1 MAELKKTAKDQRATL
16 IDHGGYS
23 DNLFNQRQLTI
34 LWCSYP
40 LTMQRDDRTTQY
52 QKTPTERSFW
62 LEMCPATNFP
72 TLESG
77 VDVDV
82 VVLGGGIAGITTATL
97 LKDAGFN
104 VAVLEADRIV
114 KEVTIGT
121 TAKISAAPNLVYDGL
136 LATFGKTTAQKV
148 ARANLSA
155 VEQIADIVRE
165 RKIDCDFRR
174 LPLYIYTE
182 SEEKTDKIKRECLIA
197 KELGLPVAYTTEV
210 PLPFKT
216 AAAIVYENQA
226 QFHPRKYLL
235 ALAENLRG
243 NGSYVFEKTR
253 ALTIEPGR
261 KEVVTEHG
269 SITASTVV
277 VATHTPVYDPDHV
290 CDHLSP
296 ARSYVVAL
304 YARQPFPNG
313 MFVDFDPVH
322 TYRTAPTDEGDMI
335 IVAGEHSPVE
345 VPDKSVFYRRL
356 DAYARRH
363 LDVQSIAHRWSSK
376 DVITDD
382 GLPMIGVTSQPGI
395 YVSTGFGF
403 WGMNNGT
410 VAAMV
415 LTDLITGTPNPF
427 AELFDPL
434 RFL

>member
-1 MAELKKTAKDQRATL
+1 ME
-16 IDHGGYS
+16 
-23 DNLFNQRQLTI
+23 
-34 LWCSYP
+34 
-40 LTMQRDDRTTQY
+40 QY
-52 QKTPTERSFW
+52 EMMPTERSFW
-62 LEMCPATNFP
+62 LEMCPATDFP
-72 TLESG
+72 TLESA

-82 VVLGGGIAGITTATL
+82 LVLGGGIAGITTATL

-121 TAKISAAPNLVYDGL
+121 TAKISAAPNLVYDRL
-136 LATFGKTTAQKV
+136 LATFGKATAQKV

-165 RKIDCDFRR
+165 RDIHCDFRR

-182 SEEKTDKIKRECLIA
+182 SEEKTGKLRREYRIA
-197 KELGLPVAYTTEV
+197 KELGLPVAYTSEV
-210 PLPFKT
+210 PLPFNT
-216 AAAIVYENQA
+216 AGAIVYENQA

-235 ALAENLRG
+235 ALAEDLRG
-243 NGSYVFEKTR
+243 DGSYVFENTR
-253 ALTIEPGR
+253 ALTVNPGSR
-261 KEVVTEHG
+261 NEVVTEHG
-269 SITASTVV
+269 SITAGTVV

-290 CDHLSP
+290 GDHLSA
-296 ARSYVVAL
+296 ARSYVLGL

-322 TYRTAPTDEGDMI
+322 TFRTAPSDRGDMI

-345 VPDKSVFYRRL
+345 VPDKRVFYRRL
-356 DAYARRH
+356 EAYARRH

-376 DVITDD
+376 DVVTDD
-382 GLPMIGVTSQPGI
+382 GLPIIGATSHPGI
-395 YVSTGFGF
+395 YVATGFGF

-415 LTDLITGTPNPF
+415 LTDLITGKRSPF
-427 AELFDPL
+427 AELSDPL